1 MGRILFFY
9 IGVSLRSFLPC
20 LVLEVDPLNA
30 ARRCGAAPLQG
41 GLERAELQPKSDLV
55 AYILAF
61 KYDILWQQF

>member
-1 MGRILFFY
+1 MGRILFFTLGY
-9 IGVSLRSFLPC
+9 PSRPSPC
-20 LVLEVDPLNA
+20 LVLEVGPLNA
-30 ARRCGAAPLQG
+30 ARRCGGAPLQG